1 MVKMVKISCAIDQI
15 RSLTS
20 DEIKAILDKDK
31 RGEFLLLDVR
41 QPEEYE
47 AGHIPGAMLIPLG
60 ELEGRQEE
68 LDRSKRIITYC
79 RSGHRS
85 MAAAITL
92 CGLGFR
98 GVHHLDGGILQWHY
112 ETITGIPEERPE
124 LITEIADVKDI
135 LMLAIKLEKG
145 SSDFYIAAR
154 DRAQSLPTKE
164 TFQML
169 ADAEDGHLRRLYQRS
184 IGLLAEGALPPLE
197 KLKSELKVEHMEGG
211 LEISEALAKVKKK
224 FTSEMEALEIA
235 VEKEYVSY
243 DFYKWTSAL
252 VENQDAKM
260 LLHELAP
267 EERNHADILLR
278 RVVELVRQR

>member
-1 MVKMVKISCAIDQI
+1 MIKISCAIDQI

-20 DEIKAILDKDK
+20 DEIKVILDKDK

-41 QPEEYE
+41 QPEEYK

-60 ELEGRQEE
+60 ELEARQEE
-68 LDRSKRIITYC
+68 LDRSKKIITYC

-92 CGLGFR
+92 CGLGFK

-124 LITEIADVKDI
+124 LITEVADVKDI

-145 SSDFYIAAR
+145 SWDFYITAR

-164 TFQML
+164 IFQML
-169 ADAEDGHLRRLYQRS
+169 ADAEDGHLHRLYQRTIS
-184 IGLLAEGALPPLE
+184 LLAEGELPPLE

-211 LEISEALAKVKKK
+211 LEISPALAKVEKK

-235 VEKEYVSY
+235 LEKEYMSY
-243 DFYKWTSAL
+243 DFYKRTSAL
-252 VENQDAKM
+252 VENQDVKM

-267 EERNHADILLR
+267 EERNHADILLKQ
-278 RVVELVRQR
+278 VAELVRQR